1 MDVEKALRDLTP
13 TNQVDIAFRIIA
25 DRCFIF
31 NFGSGDKECVE
42 KFVESLSHMHPTH
55 QQSFARFM
63 QKILAYYAEQYEKG
77 YCDMRNEASCKLF
90 AELHKISKEKPLP
103 FL

>member
-1 MDVEKALRDLTP
+1 MADTSKLTNEEMVRLAFQTIRDYCSSY
-13 TNQVDIAFRIIA
+13 D
-25 DRCFIF
+25 
-31 NFGSGDKECVE
+31 FGKGKESCVE
-42 KFVESLSHMHPTH
+42 TFLEMLQHEHPTH

-63 QKILAYYAEQYEKG
+63 QKIIKFYAEQYEKG

-103 FL
+103 FF